1 MAINK
6 TGLNILEK
14 SKNNLSIYIHIPFC
28 NSKCEY
34 CAFNSMVAN
43 SSDKKRYFNDL
54 VAEIKLQSQI
64 YSGYYSVAS
73 IYIGGGTPSSMDY
86 YYIRDLLQ
94 ILYKNFAVKNT
105 VEITIEINPNTIDKN
120 KIREYILAGVNR
132 FSIGLQTTN
141 PKLLKEM
148 GRTHTVEDYEKA
160 VNMIREFGI
169 KNISTDIIIGYPKQ
183 KVSQVKDTINYLLK
197 LGIPHISVYML
208 QVEQDT
214 KLKVLVDNGSV
225 GVPNDD
231 TVIEM
236 YNLVSNTLMTN
247 GYNRY
252 ELSNFAKP
260 SYESYHNKVYWKRK
274 DYLGIG
280 LSAHS
285 YISGRRFANTDNI
298 VEYAEKLE
306 VKKQI
311 PITSIKSL
319 TEQEKK
325 EEFVMLSLRT
335 SEGMNLEEYKEE
347 FEENFLSKKKN
358 TVARL
363 IKGGFIILTK
373 DNKLICTTKGLLVLN
388 QVVLELADDL

>member
-260 SYESYHNKVYWKRK
+260 NYESYHNKVYWKRK

-335 SEGMNLEEYKEE
+335 SEGMNLEAYKEE
-347 FEENFLSKKKN
+347 FGENFLSKKKD

>member
-1 MAINK
+1 
-6 TGLNILEK
+6 
-14 SKNNLSIYIHIPFC
+14 
-28 NSKCEY
+28 
-34 CAFNSMVAN
+34 
-43 SSDKKRYFNDL
+43 
-54 VAEIKLQSQI
+54 
-64 YSGYYSVAS
+64 
-73 IYIGGGTPSSMDY
+73 
-86 YYIRDLLQ
+86 
-94 ILYKNFAVKNT
+94 
-105 VEITIEINPNTIDKN
+105 
-120 KIREYILAGVNR
+120 
-132 FSIGLQTTN
+132 
-141 PKLLKEM
+141 
-148 GRTHTVEDYEKA
+148 
-160 VNMIREFGI
+160 
-169 KNISTDIIIGYPKQ
+169 
-183 KVSQVKDTINYLLK
+183 
-197 LGIPHISVYML
+197 
-208 QVEQDT
+208 
-214 KLKVLVDNGSV
+214 
-225 GVPNDD
+225 
-231 TVIEM
+231 M

-260 SYESYHNKVYWKRK
+260 NYESYHNKVYWKRK

-335 SEGMNLEEYKEE
+335 SEGINLEEYKEE

-373 DNKLICTTKGLLVLN
+373 DNKLICTTKGFLVLN
-388 QVVLELADDL
+388 QVVLELADEL

>member
-260 SYESYHNKVYWKRK
+260 NYESYHNKVYWKRK

-373 DNKLICTTKGLLVLN
+373 DNKLICTTKGFLVLN